1 MATAEQYRQALQS
14 LLPPG
19 PAFTRE
25 PNALLTKLLD
35 ALAQELYRADLRAA
49 QLIDEAFPDTTT
61 ELLPDWERVAGLP
74 DACGEIAGTIQERRR
89 DLLAKLTARGGQS
102 RQYFIDLAAQLGFT
116 ITISEFRPFRV
127 GMNAVGEPLYGADW
141 WFVWQ
146 VNASETTYTYFRT
159 GASSIGEPLRTWGNH
174 RLECVV
180 DQLKPAHTIVIF
192 SYS

>member
-74 DACGEIAGTIQERRR
+74 DACGEIAGLFKRE
-89 DLLAKLTARGGQS
+89 GG
-102 RQYFIDLAAQLGFT
+102 
-116 ITISEFRPFRV
+116 
-127 GMNAVGEPLYGADW
+127 
-141 WFVWQ
+141 
-146 VNASETTYTYFRT
+146 TY
-159 GASSIGEPLRTWGNH
+159 
-174 RLECVV
+174 
-180 DQLKPAHTIVIF
+180 
-192 SYS
+192 